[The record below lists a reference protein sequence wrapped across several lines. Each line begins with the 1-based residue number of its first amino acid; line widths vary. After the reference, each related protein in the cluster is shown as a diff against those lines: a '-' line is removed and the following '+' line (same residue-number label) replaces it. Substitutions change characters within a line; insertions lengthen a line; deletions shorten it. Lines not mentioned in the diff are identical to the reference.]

1 MIDGLF
7 SRTPISIKPAIF
19 AASSPSAIWFGDLF
33 FWISADQIRAVPQPG
48 QIHPDPAS
56 RYPCKIAPQP
66 EQTHPA
72 YDTCKSSNP
81 CKFAPQPEHPLRS
94 QSWMEEIQDW
104 EIQNWEKWVETK
116 INEWEKDNLID
127 EDLWNQYLNDFD
139 EWTEKDFKSD
149 VSHALLRRLRDTLR
163 RREVWVSRDEK
174 ITIEKALYN
183 TLQEKTPPRWTEEEV
198 LRYLPHENFISI
210 IIKIHLKTNFGRKPP
225 PPVPPR
231 PVSSTPSK
239 RQSTS
244 LRFPKFFQSSK
255 FPSVFSNRQLYSEL
269 PPIPSYRQPP
279 TSSENQSTSRQS
291 TLTIENPEHPPTI
304 DNSEHPDEPRDGLP
318 DKQPD
323 EQPDDE
329 SSVDRSFKPLATE
342 NLRPPVEP
350 PATENLRSPIEP
362 PATENLRPPVEP
374 SDRSLDGPSDESSD
388 EPPVELPDEPSVG
401 PLDGSLIEQSFKSPT
416 SSLIS
421 SRSSHLPP
429 QNQLEKQP
437 DEQSDEQP
445 NEQSL
450 RQSNPSSPPSENQ
463 STGRQSPPITA
474 NLEHPDG
481 PSVES
486 PDGPLDGPLDE
497 PPVGP
502 PVEPPDEPLVEPS
515 DGSSVEQSSK
525 PPTPP
530 PPSPRPTAPP
540 TPVNQLGGQPR
551 RQLMRQLMRRAT
563 IESGR
568 KFTALNKLYT
578 NKAKFINTAIHVRCG
593 IGWIESTLLNETGQW
608 LLNNRADG
616 TVLPP
621 F

>member
-1 MIDGLF
+1 
-7 SRTPISIKPAIF
+7 
-19 AASSPSAIWFGDLF
+19 
-33 FWISADQIRAVPQPG
+33 
-48 QIHPDPAS
+48 
-56 RYPCKIAPQP
+56 
-66 EQTHPA
+66 
-72 YDTCKSSNP
+72 
-81 CKFAPQPEHPLRS
+81 
-94 QSWMEEIQDW
+94 
-104 EIQNWEKWVETK
+104 
-116 INEWEKDNLID
+116 
-127 EDLWNQYLNDFD
+127 
-139 EWTEKDFKSD
+139 
-149 VSHALLRRLRDTLR
+149 
-163 RREVWVSRDEK
+163 
-174 ITIEKALYN
+174 
-183 TLQEKTPPRWTEEEV
+183 
-198 LRYLPHENFISI
+198 
-210 IIKIHLKTNFGRKPP
+210 
-225 PPVPPR
+225 
-231 PVSSTPSK
+231 
-239 RQSTS
+239 
-244 LRFPKFFQSSK
+244 
-255 FPSVFSNRQLYSEL
+255 
-269 PPIPSYRQPP
+269 
-279 TSSENQSTSRQS
+279 
-291 TLTIENPEHPPTI
+291 
-304 DNSEHPDEPRDGLP
+304 
-318 DKQPD
+318 
-323 EQPDDE
+323 
-329 SSVDRSFKPLATE
+329 
-342 NLRPPVEP
+342 
-350 PATENLRSPIEP
+350 
-362 PATENLRPPVEP
+362 
-374 SDRSLDGPSDESSD
+374 
-388 EPPVELPDEPSVG
+388 
-401 PLDGSLIEQSFKSPT
+401 
-416 SSLIS
+416 
-421 SRSSHLPP
+421 
-429 QNQLEKQP
+429 
-437 DEQSDEQP
+437 
-445 NEQSL
+445 L